1 MAISFAFRVSAAT
14 LICVASVLCLLW
26 LYNFRA
32 ADLEHVGELFGRLI
46 GADDV
51 EDGSTG
57 KGEFINYY
65 MVVFAW
71 FFTFLLGDGV
81 NGRGGRVPSVLMEK
95 AEKVAVEEFEWAGEF
110 CLGFQ
115 SGRLIYG

>member
-1 MAISFAFRVSAAT
+1 MMSKMGVQEKVSL
-14 LICVASVLCLLW
+14 LITIWLCLL
-26 LYNFRA
+26 
-32 ADLEHVGELFGRLI
+32 
-46 GADDV
+46 
-51 EDGSTG
+51 GSSL
-57 KGEFINYY
+57 
-65 MVVFAW
+65 
-71 FFTFLLGDGV
+71 FLLGDGV